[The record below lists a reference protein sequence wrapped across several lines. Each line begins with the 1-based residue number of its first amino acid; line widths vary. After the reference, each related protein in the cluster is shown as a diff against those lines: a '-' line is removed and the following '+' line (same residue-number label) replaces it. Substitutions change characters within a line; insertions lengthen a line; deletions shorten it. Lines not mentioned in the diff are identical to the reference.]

1 MFNFN
6 QSKLRCRNMH
16 WMSEAGV
23 WAWHIVFTDRMS
35 TLTPKHSQTTCCY
48 PPQTTTAAN
57 RRSACSQI
65 HMPSEQL

>member
-1 MFNFN
+1 
-6 QSKLRCRNMH
+6 
-16 WMSEAGV
+16 MSEAGV
-23 WAWHIVFTDRMS
+23 WAWHIVFTDHMS